1 MMPKW
6 KRDLK
11 TYRRNDWVWQYC
23 GYDFKTSCD
32 AFWRGCISV
41 DHLKPRKYGGS
52 DDETN
57 RFTCCHSCNTAK
69 GQTDFDIGAVED
81 VKLHIRLYREEYRQ
95 PWFENYVKGGR
106 EDRWN
111 SELTLPKRFEE
122 ERKKIKR
129 TGDFPKAFPE
139 VAMVAK
145 QSLSDA

>member
-11 TYRRNDWVWQYC
+11 TYRRNDWVCQYC

-57 RFTCCHSCNTAK
+57 RFTCCHLWKCL
-69 GQTDFDIGAVED
+69 ED
-81 VKLHIRLYREEYRQ
+81 GKFGI
-95 PWFENYVKGGR
+95 
-106 EDRWN
+106 
-111 SELTLPKRFEE
+111 SELRLFYVQPIVGR
-122 ERKKIKR
+122 
-129 TGDFPKAFPE
+129 
-139 VAMVAK
+139 
-145 QSLSDA
+145 